1 MENKKFKEIFSSI
14 IMVLIVIW
22 FILRF
27 ILKNSLSEFVSS
39 VAMAMIG
46 ISYFMAYI
54 DSYRKTKNKFDGVF
68 MLISFIVIISG
79 SILIVGF
86 FVK

>member
-1 MENKKFKEIFSSI
+1 MGNKKFKEIFSSI

-22 FILRF
+22 LILRF
-27 ILKNSLSEFVSS
+27 IFKNSLSEFVSS
-39 VAMAMIG
+39 VTMTMIG
-46 ISYFMAYI
+46 IKYLMTYI
-54 DSYRKTKNKFDGVF
+54 ESYRKTKNKSDGVF

>member
-1 MENKKFKEIFSSI
+1 
-14 IMVLIVIW
+14 MVLIVIW

-39 VAMAMIG
+39 IAMTMIG
-46 ISYFMAYI
+46 ISYFMTYI
-54 DSYRKTKNKFDGVF
+54 ESYRKTKNKSDGVF
-68 MLISFIVIISG
+68 MLISFIIIISG